1 LKRIRQSH
9 IEEMIDH
16 AKEHD
21 PNECCGILAG
31 TGEDITHLY
40 RVKNSTPSPFRYVM
54 DPKEQLEVM
63 KNAEEKGLELICFY
77 HSHPHTPAFPS
88 DTDIRMAV
96 ESGWVDFGYALV
108 SLEEKG
114 KPTVNFFMIDSEG
127 AVIPEDYAV
136 V

>member
-1 LKRIRQSH
+1 MLWNI
-9 IEEMIDH
+9 
-16 AKEHD
+16 
-21 PNECCGILAG
+21 GG

-77 HSHPHTPAFPS
+77 HSHTHTPAFPS

>member
-1 LKRIRQSH
+1 MKRIRQSH

>member
-1 LKRIRQSH
+1 
-9 IEEMIDH
+9 
-16 AKEHD
+16 
-21 PNECCGILAG
+21 
-31 TGEDITHLY
+31 
-40 RVKNSTPSPFRYVM
+40 
-54 DPKEQLEVM
+54 M

-77 HSHPHTPAFPS
+77 HSHTHTPAFPS
-88 DTDIRMAV
+88 DTDIRLAV

-108 SLEEKG
+108 SLEEKD

>member
-1 LKRIRQSH
+1 MKRIRQSH

-40 RVKNSTPSPFRYVM
+40 RVKNLTPSPFRYVM

-63 KNAEEKGLELICFY
+63 KNADDNGLELLCFY
-77 HSHPHTPAFPS
+77 HSHTHSPDSQRCLVLFGTHNPLVVWSHYPS
-88 DTDIRMAV
+88 
-96 ESGWVDFGYALV
+96 V
-108 SLEEKG
+108 S
-114 KPTVNFFMIDSEG
+114 IH
-127 AVIPEDYAV
+127 
-136 V
+136 

>member
-1 LKRIRQSH
+1 MKRIRQSH

-77 HSHPHTPAFPS
+77 HSHTHTPAFPS
-88 DTDIRMAV
+88 DTDIRLAV

-108 SLEEKG
+108 SLEEKD

-127 AVIPEDYAV
+127 VVIPEDYAV

>member
-1 LKRIRQSH
+1 MKRIRQNH
-9 IEEMIDH
+9 IEEMINH
-16 AKEHD
+16 AKKHD
-21 PNECCGILAG
+21 PDECCGILAG

-63 KNAEEKGLELICFY
+63 KNADDNGLELLFFY
-77 HSHPHTPAFPS
+77 HSHTHSPAFPS

-108 SLEEKG
+108 SLEEKDRP
-114 KPTVNFFMIDSEG
+114 KVKFFIIDSEG
-127 AVIPEDYAV
+127 TVIPEDCEV